1 MTVVFVDRL
10 VKHQEI
16 LLLKTTI
23 KKWPTVSS
31 STKVCLLSLV
41 LFILLL
47 LSTADFQ
54 ANYGMC
60 FGWDLQDYDQYKQAL
75 QAVHQDEDQAR
86 LLQSANEGR
95 VEEVEELLRS
105 REVREWN
112 EVVSRV
118 FECVCLSVV
127 VSRCGRERGSRVCGR
142 DIEMC

>member
-1 MTVVFVDRL
+1 M

-16 LLLKTTI
+16 MLFGTTI
-23 KKWPTVSS
+23 KKWQTVSS
-31 STKVCLLSLV
+31 STKVCFLSL
-41 LFILLL
+41 LFSSSSF

-60 FGWDLQDYDQYKQAL
+60 FGWGLQDYDQYKQAL

-95 VEEVEELLRS
+95 VEEVEELLSS

-118 FECVCLSVV
+118 LECVNLSVV
-127 VSRCGRERGSRVCGR
+127 VSRCGRERGCRVCGR
-142 DIEMC
+142 VMGMC

>member
-1 MTVVFVDRL
+1 MFVDSL
-10 VKHQEI
+10 IKHRE
-16 LLLKTTI
+16 LLRCLGVEPGS
-23 KKWPTVSS
+23 PTVSS
-31 STKVCLLSLV
+31 STKVCFPLSLIP
-41 LFILLL
+41 FILLL

-54 ANYGMC
+54 ANYGMY
-60 FGWDLQDYDQYKQAL
+60 FGLRRQEYSKYKRAL

-86 LLQSANEGR
+86 LVQSANEGR

-127 VSRCGRERGSRVCGR
+127 VSRCGRERGSRVHGR
-142 DIEMC
+142 GMGMC

>member
-1 MTVVFVDRL
+1 MCLWIDWHETKRFGFERNHPDIADRL
-10 VKHQEI
+10 EQYEG
-16 LLLKTTI
+16 L
-23 KKWPTVSS
+23 VSS
-31 STKVCLLSLV
+31 LLFSSS
-41 LFILLL
+41 FT

-60 FGWDLQDYDQYKQAL
+60 FGWFIQDYDQYKQAL

-95 VEEVEELLRS
+95 VEEVEELLSS

-112 EVVSRV
+112 DVVSRA
-118 FECVCLSVV
+118 FECVCLSVS

-142 DIEMC
+142 DMAMC

>member
-1 MTVVFVDRL
+1 
-10 VKHQEI
+10 
-16 LLLKTTI
+16 
-23 KKWPTVSS
+23 
-31 STKVCLLSLV
+31 
-41 LFILLL
+41 
-47 LSTADFQ
+47 
-54 ANYGMC
+54 MC
-60 FGWDLQDYDQYKQAL
+60 FGWYLQDYDQYKQAL

-95 VEEVEELLRS
+95 VEEVEELLSS

-142 DIEMC
+142 GMAMC

>member
-1 MTVVFVDRL
+1 ME
-10 VKHQEI
+10 KNHQEVADCLEQYEGLFHLSCSLQPSFSFNP
-16 LLLKTTI
+16 LL
-23 KKWPTVSS
+23 P
-31 STKVCLLSLV
+31 
-41 LFILLL
+41 

-54 ANYGMC
+54 AKYGRY
-60 FGWDLQDYDQYKQAL
+60 FGWNLQDYDQYKQAL

-95 VEEVEELLRS
+95 VEEVEELLSS

-127 VSRCGRERGSRVCGR
+127 VSRCGRERGCRVCGR
-142 DIEMC
+142 DMGMC